1 MKENQTSYPYFEWI
15 PVAMK
20 EMNEEVIA
28 FKEKK
33 NKKYPKQKEG
43 VALLISKIESC
54 LHKINNPRHFTWENI
69 STDHQQLKRTS
80 AEEEALVLQ
89 LFSSLFS
96 LSFRTALTS
105 IHLKTL

>member
-33 NKKYPKQKEG
+33 TKNTQNKRK
-43 VALLISKIESC
+43 VLLC
-54 LHKINNPRHFTWENI
+54 
-69 STDHQQLKRTS
+69 
-80 AEEEALVLQ
+80 
-89 LFSSLFS
+89 
-96 LSFRTALTS
+96 
-105 IHLKTL
+105 